1 MNITVIQHTKV
12 EKHQFE
18 ESEKKIIK
26 KYVLTRERSFFNFF
40 HEKTVYIKSSGLFA
54 VRIAC
59 DFIKIR

>member
-26 KYVLTRERSFFNFF
+26 KYVLTRERPFFNFF
-40 HEKTVYIKSSGLFA
+40 HQKTVF
-54 VRIAC
+54 
-59 DFIKIR
+59 